1 MLRGHPLVDSAVV
14 VPINDSTAL
23 GAIVVCDDAVAA
35 TELRAYLADRLPQYM
50 IPKSFLCRAEL
61 PLTGN
66 GKVDRRL
73 VATEVETSARTVVRP
88 AVTGLS
94 PVEQLVADVWSE
106 VLGAPITTADDNFF
120 QHGGDSLRATQVA
133 VQLRRRGLLGA
144 DVGELL
150 RRQTLGEFSSV
161 CVDGGPTR
169 ESADCGVE
177 PVGSGAF
184 PLTRLQQAYVLGT
197 AGLNGS
203 TSAPTYFALVL
214 AADESDGSIDVDR
227 FAAVLTRCVD
237 EFAVLRCALDADTSQ
252 RVHSGAQ
259 LAVTGVRGSNPDVLM
274 QHMAAA
280 SFDPRAVPVIQCFAL
295 SESSRYVG
303 LLVNYLTLD
312 ARSLATVV
320 ATIIADYQQT
330 PRPREVDPSADV
342 FARFA
347 AEDEGRGVG
356 REVSPP
362 PALPLRS
369 QHLDSATR
377 VVFARTSFTLDP
389 HGFAGLRDRASQLRV
404 TPTSLI
410 FEAFTDALHSI
421 GAGERFAIVVPKT
434 HRPDY
439 APADREVLGN
449 FTRLALCDIDYGVAE
464 PGSPDAVTAA
474 HEQLWRAVG
483 DSGDATGLLAAM
495 RLTGSSGYP
504 IVFTSTLGIAP
515 QGPAELSNL
524 RTLTQTPGVW
534 LDCQVEDDRGGVR
547 ISWDV
552 ATGVISDEPLAA
564 AISHFERA
572 VRRYAGQ
579 VEEGFVPQVAD
590 SDWASAVI
598 AAAADVCGAEQIRPE
613 YAELVRRWRQLPI
626 NPAVSDT
633 ARAARRLADIVTGWA
648 SPQTLVGDPQLAPEA
663 MLLAEGRMEWALD
676 DLSERVFTHAR
687 RVGRRLRIME
697 IGSRTGLI
705 TQRLA
710 AMIGAVVEE
719 YLCFEP
725 NPVLAEIAAGR
736 DITTATRQ
744 IASAEQLVAAEVDV
758 VVCCGSLH
766 HLLDAAWVLD
776 DLSVADGGWLWVAE
790 TCEVTS
796 ATLASAAVLNPGL
809 LSADPF
815 WPADQWWRFIAQ
827 HRWQPAQ
834 MTQDG
839 PGLTIVAHRQQ
850 RPVPTRLAPRAP
862 MEPPVENPPQTYVA
876 DESVL
881 GVIAVIWQRH
891 LRHLHTAGDLL
902 PTATD
907 DFFLLGGDSLVATRV
922 YADLRAAGFGE
933 LALVDLFNY
942 PVLGELV
949 AHAGAR
955 TSPQPAQSQA
965 VQPYDETGFPLTVVQ
980 HAYLA
985 GREGGFMLSGVA
997 AHCYFEFQPSEF
1009 DRFRFET
1016 AARQLI
1022 EYHPG
1027 LRTTVATA
1035 TDGAQAP
1042 RLRAVV
1048 HPAPIEPVVRDYDDV
1063 RACMRD
1069 QVIDLTTRPGID
1081 FGIQTGEDGRC
1092 FVGISMDNIMLDG
1105 TSMMMALAQLDHLY
1119 RGGGVDELPELR
1131 TSFAQYVG
1139 EHAEV
1144 WPGADESALPQ
1155 LAASRD
1161 YWRARLPSLPP
1172 APELAPMQVI
1182 LGIDK
1187 PVFER
1192 VEAAVAQSDWARIA
1206 LACRNERVTA
1216 ASFLLANYTRVLA
1229 QWAGTSHFCVNVTLF
1244 DRDPGVPGIDDVVG
1258 DFTSLLLLECHV
1270 DAADSIWEQARRLQR
1285 QLITDL
1291 PHRTA
1296 DAVWLQRELLHHHGR
1311 PAQAVFPVVF
1321 TSGLGL
1327 IDTAGRSS
1335 FDFGEMVYGLSQT
1348 PQTVLDFQMWEKAGS
1363 LALSWDFVD
1372 PTCWLASFIC
1382 AFSATAPLIRSGFI
1396 ACALRSNNVLAISF
1410 SSCLIRSA

>member
-1 MLRGHPLVDSAVV
+1 
-14 VPINDSTAL
+14 
-23 GAIVVCDDAVAA
+23 
-35 TELRAYLADRLPQYM
+35 
-50 IPKSFLCRAEL
+50 
-61 PLTGN
+61 
-66 GKVDRRL
+66 
-73 VATEVETSARTVVRP
+73 
-88 AVTGLS
+88 
-94 PVEQLVADVWSE
+94 
-106 VLGAPITTADDNFF
+106 
-120 QHGGDSLRATQVA
+120 
-133 VQLRRRGLLGA
+133 
-144 DVGELL
+144 
-150 RRQTLGEFSSV
+150 
-161 CVDGGPTR
+161 
-169 ESADCGVE
+169 
-177 PVGSGAF
+177 
-184 PLTRLQQAYVLGT
+184 
-197 AGLNGS
+197 
-203 TSAPTYFALVL
+203 
-214 AADESDGSIDVDR
+214 
-227 FAAVLTRCVD
+227 
-237 EFAVLRCALDADTSQ
+237 
-252 RVHSGAQ
+252 
-259 LAVTGVRGSNPDVLM
+259 
-274 QHMAAA
+274 
-280 SFDPRAVPVIQCFAL
+280 
-295 SESSRYVG
+295 
-303 LLVNYLTLD
+303 

-330 PRPREVDPSADV
+330 PRPRKVEPSADV
-342 FARFA
+342 FARFC
-347 AEDEGRGVG
+347 AEDEDTGVG

-362 PALPLRS
+362 PTLPLRS

-377 VVFARTSFTLDP
+377 VTFARTTFTLDP
-389 HGFAGLRDRASQLRV
+389 HVFAGLRDRASQLCV
-404 TPTSLI
+404 TPTALI

-421 GAGERFAIVVPKT
+421 GAGDRFAIVVPKS

-449 FTRLALCDIDYGVAE
+449 FTRLALCNIDYGVAE
-464 PGSPDAVTAA
+464 PGSADAVTAV

-483 DSGDATGLLAAM
+483 DGSDATPLLAAM
-495 RLTGSSGYP
+495 RATGSAGYP

-515 QGPAELSNL
+515 QGPAELSNI

-534 LDCQVEDDRGGVR
+534 LDCQVEDDADGVR
-547 ISWDV
+547 ISWDM
-552 ATGVISDEPLAA
+552 ATGVISDDPLAA
-564 AISHFERA
+564 AFSHFEQA
-572 VRRYAGQ
+572 VRRHAGQ
-579 VEEGFVPQVAD
+579 VDEGSVPQVAD

-598 AAAADVCGAEQIRPE
+598 AAAADLCDAKQILPE
-613 YAELVRRWRQLPI
+613 YAALVLRWRQLPT
-626 NPAVSDT
+626 NPAVPDT
-633 ARAARRLADIVTGWA
+633 ERAARRLADIVVGAA

-663 MLLAEGRMEWALD
+663 MLLAEGRMQWALD
-676 DLSERVFTHAR
+676 ELSERVFGHAR

-710 AMIGAVVEE
+710 DMIGAVVEE

-736 DITTATRQ
+736 RITTATRQ
-744 IASAEQLVAAEVDV
+744 IASAEQLAAAEVDV

-766 HLLDAAWVLD
+766 HLLDVESVLD

-815 WPADQWWRFIAQ
+815 WAADQWWRFIAQ

-839 PGLTIVAHRQQ
+839 PGLTIVARRQQ
-850 RPVPTRLAPRAP
+850 SLAPTRRAPRATMAP
-862 MEPPVENPPQTYVA
+862 SFANPPRTYVV

-881 GVIAVIWQRH
+881 TVIAAIWQRH
-891 LRHLHTAGDLL
+891 LNTAAHPL
-902 PTATD
+902 PAATD

-955 TSPQPAQSQA
+955 TSPQPTHPQA
-965 VQPYDETGFPLTVVQ
+965 VEPYDETEFPLTVVQ

-997 AHCYFEFQPSEF
+997 AHCYFEFQPREF
-1009 DRFRFET
+1009 DRSRFEA
-1016 AARQLI
+1016 AARALI
-1022 EYHPG
+1022 EHHPG
-1027 LRTTVATA
+1027 LRTTVATSSNS
-1035 TDGAQAP
+1035 TNGAQPP

-1048 HPAPIEPVVRDYDDV
+1048 HPAPIEPVVSDYDDV
-1063 RACMRD
+1063 RARMRD

-1105 TSMMMALAQLDHLY
+1105 TSMMIALAQLDHLY
-1119 RGGGVDELPELR
+1119 RGARADELPELR

-1139 EHAEV
+1139 EHPEL

-1155 LAASRD
+1155 LAVSRD

-1172 APELAPMQVI
+1172 APELAPMQAI

-1192 VEAAVAQSDWARIA
+1192 VEAAIAQADWARISQR
-1206 LACRNERVTA
+1206 CRNERVTA

-1229 QWAGTSHFCVNVTLF
+1229 QWAGTSHYCINVTLF
-1244 DRDPGVPGIDDVVG
+1244 DRDPTVPGIEHVIG

-1270 DAADSIWEQARRLQR
+1270 GATESIWEQARRLQR

-1296 DAVWLQRELLHHHGR
+1296 DAVWLQRELLRHHGR
-1311 PAQAVFPVVF
+1311 PAHAVFPVVF

-1363 LALSWDFVD
+1363 LALSWD
-1372 PTCWLASFIC
+1372 
-1382 AFSATAPLIRSGFI
+1382 
-1396 ACALRSNNVLAISF
+1396 
-1410 SSCLIRSA
+1410 